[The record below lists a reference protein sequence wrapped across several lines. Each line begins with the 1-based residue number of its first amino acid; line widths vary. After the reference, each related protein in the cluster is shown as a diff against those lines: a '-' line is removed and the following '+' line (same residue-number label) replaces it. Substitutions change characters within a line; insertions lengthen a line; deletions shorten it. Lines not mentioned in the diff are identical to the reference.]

1 MPRRGTASSKPSAA
15 VAYGEM
21 RCLSLAHGVASKKL
35 LVAQQALVEHGLAES
50 EAPSREHDQQLLQAC
65 EQTGDAGA
73 FLCLRCRV
81 SWPLEQR
88 VRSLHQQNARNYGVE
103 LIELMAFALD
113 DTGRVLPFQP
123 EPERQERKQPP
134 QPFGVEVIRSYRPE
148 LSGLP
153 HWGQQ
158 KLLGHGPMRE
168 YLRQRG
174 VSLQR
179 DWSLLG
185 DTSPRR
191 VVEAVSRFDGGI
203 TPESAKAIHARYGQ
217 LYRPAKLN
225 YLQKTGRQQGWEPD
239 EAFLLAVDPDQPP
252 WQTKEFLERIAKAV
266 RVLESGRW
274 LKQESVLFDDDAVE
288 RLADAAA
295 AEAWSEPDKGA
306 DFQEEDVWNLLE
318 DVGVRYVAAMLGE
331 LEPEGLELRIWQAW
345 SQGLRQRQIAERCGT
360 NGARV
365 SRTVQEEMRADEIAT
380 QALERLRYALP
391 QQPSAQ
397 WAGLFRS
404 VERLKQAERGLMN
417 HLLKPEQEG
426 GISPLRR
433 WVQHALRPPCAPVEG
448 ECGSEEGR

>member
-21 RCLSLAHGVASKKL
+21 RCLSLEHGVASKKL
-35 LVAQQALVEHGLAES
+35 PVAQQALVQAGLAES

-65 EQTGDAGA
+65 EQPGDAGA

-88 VRSLHQQNARNYGVE
+88 VRSLHSQNARNYGVE

-123 EPERQERKQPP
+123 EPERQDRKQPP

-153 HWGQQ
+153 HWAQQ
-158 KLLGHGPMRE
+158 KLMGHGPMRE
-168 YLRQRG
+168 YLRQHG
-174 VSLQR
+174 MSLQR

-185 DTSPRR
+185 DTSQRR
-191 VVEAVSRFDGGI
+191 VVEAVSLFEGAI
-203 TPESAKAIHARYGQ
+203 TPESARALHARYWK
-217 LYRPAKLN
+217 LYRQAKLA
-225 YLQKTGRQQGWEPD
+225 YLQKTGRQQGWQPD
-239 EAFLLAVDPDQPP
+239 ESFLLAVDPDQPP
-252 WQTKEFLERIAKAV
+252 RQTKELLERIAKAV
-266 RVLESGRW
+266 RFLESGRW
-274 LKQESVLFDDDAVE
+274 LKQESVLFDGDALE

-295 AEAWSEPDKGA
+295 AEAWSESDEG
-306 DFQEEDVWNLLE
+306 DGLQEGEVKKLME
-318 DVGVRYVAAMLGE
+318 DVGLRYVAAMLGA
-331 LEPEGLELRIWQAW
+331 LEPEGLERRIWQAW
-345 SQGLRQRQIAERCGT
+345 SQGLRQRQIAELCGT

-365 SRTVQEEMRADEIAT
+365 SRTVQEERRAGEIAT
-380 QALERLRYALP
+380 QALERLQRALP

-426 GISPLRR
+426 DISPLRR
-433 WVQHALRPPCAPVEG
+433 WVQHTLQPPCAPVEG
-448 ECGSEEGR
+448 ECGSGEGR